1 MLKIG
6 DFSKLSRV
14 SIRMLRHYDELGLL
28 TPAMTAS
35 ATGYRY
41 YAEEQLRAAGKIAA
55 LRDMGVGLAAIGEI
69 LRSGEDPACLELH
82 LRQHRQA
89 LERELSFGE
98 GIRSDLVTTILDRI
112 VVKKESTKEE
122 IHLDI
127 FLKLGAKFE
136 AVFPSASINR
146 ARNITPRLRI
156 RRT

>member
-1 MLKIG
+1 M
-6 DFSKLSRV
+6 
-14 SIRMLRHYDELGLL
+14 
-28 TPAMTAS
+28 
-35 ATGYRY
+35 
-41 YAEEQLRAAGKIAA
+41 KIAFYTLGCKA
-55 LRDMGVGLAAIGEI
+55 NQFET
-69 LRSGEDPACLELH
+69 
-82 LRQHRQA
+82 QA

-146 ARNITPRLRI
+146 ARRFDAQGNSLW
-156 RRT
+156 RTNGMILSANYGRTAKIHWNAVLM

>member
-1 MLKIG
+1 MPSLAFLTAYCLPPSTVGFPSGPTQK
-6 DFSKLSRV
+6 SLSFNRQ
-14 SIRMLRHYDELGLL
+14 LREWEAQLV
-28 TPAMTAS
+28 TIQ
-35 ATGYRY
+35 
-41 YAEEQLRAAGKIAA
+41 AEERRQKDSALDMEKI
-55 LRDMGVGLAAIGEI
+55 
-69 LRSGEDPACLELH
+69 
-82 LRQHRQA
+82 RQA